1 LDSIAGIMGWQ
12 NEDWASIDDI
22 ELDDEQM
29 RQLKPLDIEEVRHLD
44 PYTIHRH
51 PIYISSSAL
60 YSYLRNAWEHLMR
73 HNNKQP
79 EAHLSWGYCASLS
92 DGERHSFLAANSLDL
107 GDYLLAVCHLKKAHA
122 ALNESL
128 RINRLFSHQNKG
140 IFGEY
145 LKETNLRMHDLR
157 EIWLR
162 VMHDCRK

>member
-1 LDSIAGIMGWQ
+1 MGWQ

-22 ELDDEQM
+22 EMDEEQM
-29 RQLKPLDIEEVRHLD
+29 RQLKPLDMEEVRHMD

-73 HNNKQP
+73 HNRQQP
-79 EAHLSWGYCASLS
+79 EAHLAWGYCASLA

-128 RINRLFSHQNKG
+128 RINRLFSHQNEG
-140 IFGEY
+140 VFEEY
-145 LKETNLRMHDLR
+145 LKETNLRLHDLR